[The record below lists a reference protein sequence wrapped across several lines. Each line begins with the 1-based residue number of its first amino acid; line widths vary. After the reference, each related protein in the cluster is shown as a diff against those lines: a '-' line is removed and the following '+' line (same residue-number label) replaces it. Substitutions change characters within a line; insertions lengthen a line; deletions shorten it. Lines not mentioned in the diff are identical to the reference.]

1 VKLRIDLPAILT
13 APRCDIDKVRVR
25 GETWAVDPEL
35 VACACDQM
43 DASTAD
49 FCRHIDEVGESLR
62 ADTRGLAVL
71 IARYGESLDRRF
83 DQQARRLDRLEG
95 WISTLETRTSSLEDV
110 RKPRPPPRRR

>member
-1 VKLRIDLPAILT
+1 MT
-13 APRCDIDKVRVR
+13 APCCDIDKVRER

-62 ADTRGLAVL
+62 ADVRGLALL
-71 IARYGESLDRRF
+71 IARYGESLDRWF
-83 DQQARRLDRLEG
+83 DEEARRLDRLEG
-95 WISTLETRTSSLEDV
+95 WISTLETRTSSLEDA
-110 RKPRPPPRRR
+110 RKLRQPRRRR

>member
-1 VKLRIDLPAILT
+1 
-13 APRCDIDKVRVR
+13 
-25 GETWAVDPEL
+25 
-35 VACACDQM
+35 M

>member
-1 VKLRIDLPAILT
+1 MY
-13 APRCDIDKVRVR
+13 PRCDIDKVRGR
-25 GETWAVDPEL
+25 GETWAVDPES

-62 ADTRGLAVL
+62 GDVRGLAVL

-83 DQQARRLDRLEG
+83 DQQTRRLDRLEG
-95 WISTLETRTSSLEDV
+95 WISTLETRTSSLEDD
-110 RKPRPPPRRR
+110 RKPRRPRRRQ